1 MFISQRYFQTAW
13 QKCNTTP
20 ARKPA
25 TGARQAADF
34 YTENLSKILALGT
47 PQRASTEQ
55 TQLKDISIPSNPSK
69 NSLKS
74 TGLGAAGA
82 SVSNFCWN
90 HDSKGVHTGKLGVN
104 YHF

>member
-1 MFISQRYFQTAW
+1 VRGA
-13 QKCNTTP
+13 
-20 ARKPA
+20 A
-25 TGARQAADF
+25 T
-34 YTENLSKILALGT
+34 SKHRTNPIEHVC
-47 PQRASTEQ
+47 S
-55 TQLKDISIPSNPSK
+55 DISIPSNPSK

-90 HDSKGVHTGKLGVN
+90 HHSKGVHTGKLGVN